1 MWRNRVVWS
10 EGLFL
15 RPQHF
20 QQQQRAF
27 DHALDAHTKATA
39 PFVWGFDRV
48 TLDENALSLGIVQLN
63 SGAGLLPDGTPFS
76 FPDHDAPPLP
86 LEIGNDVKDQR
97 VMLAI
102 PFARPGLP
110 TVSLNA
116 PRPDALTR
124 FTAASTDAPD
134 ENEDY
139 GQDAPVQLA
148 RLALRLVL
156 ERDASGAYATIP
168 LARVVERRA
177 DGQIVLD
184 QHFIPTS
191 VNATTQRTLRG
202 FVTELLGLVRQ
213 RGEVLAARISAG
225 GRGGVAEVADFLLL
239 QLVNRTVG
247 TFEHLAGLPLL
258 HPERLYAIGV
268 ALAHEMATF
277 GPDRRLARGFGAYDH
292 DDLQRTFQPVMVQL
306 RLALSMV
313 LEQNAIQIELH
324 DRKYGVR
331 VAIMPDAELLRTAS
345 FVLAVNAQM
354 PGEQLRARFPT
365 QVKIGPVEKIRDLV
379 NLQLPGV
386 TLRALPVAPRQIPYH
401 AGFNYFELDTKNEL
415 WGMLERS
422 GGLAMH
428 LSGQFPGIELEF
440 WAIRG

>member
-27 DHALDAHTKATA
+27 DHAIDAHTKATA

-48 TLDENALSLGIVQLN
+48 ALDENALSLGVVQLN
-63 SGAGLLPDGTPFS
+63 SGTGLLPDGTPYS
-76 FPDHDAPPLP
+76 FPDHDPPPLP
-86 LEIGNDVKDQR
+86 LEIGADVKDQR
-97 VMLAI
+97 VLLAVAY
-102 PFARPGLP
+102 ARPGLP
-110 TVSLNA
+110 TVSLDT
-116 PRPDALTR
+116 PRPDSLTR
-124 FTAASTDAPD
+124 FTSASTDALD

-139 GQDAPVQLA
+139 GQESPVQLA
-148 RLALRLVL
+148 RLTLRLIL
-156 ERDASGAYATIP
+156 ERNSSGAFATIP
-168 LARVVERRA
+168 LARVIERRA
-177 DGQIVLD
+177 DGQVVLD
-184 QHFIPTS
+184 QHFIPTTL
-191 VNATTQRTLRG
+191 NAATQRTLRG
-202 FVTELLGLVRQ
+202 FATELLGLLRQ
-213 RGEVLAARISAG
+213 RAEVLAARISAG
-225 GRGGVAEVADFLLL
+225 GRGGVSEVADFLLL
-239 QLVNRTVG
+239 QLVNRSVG
-247 TFEHLAGLPLL
+247 TFDHLVALPLL
-258 HPERLYAIGV
+258 HPERLYSICV
-268 ALAHEMATF
+268 VLAHELATF
-277 GPDRRLARGFGAYDH
+277 GQDRRLHQTLGSYDH
-292 DDLQRTFQPVMVQL
+292 DDLQRSFQPVMVQL

-313 LEQNAIQIELH
+313 LEQTAIQIDLH

-331 VAIMPDAELLRTAS
+331 VAIIPDSELLRTAS

-354 PGEQLRARFPT
+354 PGDQLRARFPT

-401 AGFNYFELDTKNEL
+401 AGFTYFELDTKNEL

-428 LSGQFPGIELEF
+428 LSGQFPGLELAF